1 MERLIPPLTF
11 SLTPGFPWFYFA
23 LGGNDPHHGLG
34 VSTNWSFV
42 FVLEFNGNITS
53 LGEVRN
59 AEKTK
64 PTNLEPGTEILLL
77 IQHSKFEVCSLLYL
91 LCWKRGG
98 IFRQ

>member
-1 MERLIPPLTF
+1 LLSAETIPITA
-11 SLTPGFPWFYFA
+11 SA
-23 LGGNDPHHGLG
+23 LVQTG
-34 VSTNWSFV
+34 VLF